1 MLKWGGTTM
10 HEIFQSLAELPSEV
24 RPWLYAAGT
33 LAILIFLGGVFN
45 RASIWLNGRDEP
57 GNALYPL
64 TAPRLLWLSLMRF
77 FAPDCFF
84 VRRVFANSRLRG
96 IMISAI
102 IWSAVALAFG
112 VGFSA
117 LTFVSGL
124 EVDEMLDQ
132 VLGLVMDLA
141 GGILLIGL
149 LASLARRFFFRPARY
164 IPLAG
169 DAAIVLLFFV
179 TVLSGLVLES
189 THVAERIAYTQG
201 PIALAALPSYSP
213 PLHGATEMGWYWQP
227 FGALIAWAGLAL
239 GLDVETFEAA
249 HVAVYLFHAISAFLL
264 IAYLPLSK
272 LFHLFASQITT
283 YARAQEPRRAAWPLK
298 PRSPEKI

>member
-1 MLKWGGTTM
+1 M

-24 RPWLYAAGT
+24 RPWLYTAGT
-33 LAILIFLGGVFN
+33 LAILIFIGGVFN
-45 RASIWLNGRDEP
+45 RASIWLKGRDEP

-64 TAPRLLWLSLMRF
+64 TPARLVWLSLTRF

-84 VRRVFANSRLRG
+84 ARRVFVNSRLRG
-96 IMISAI
+96 IMVSAI
-102 IWSAVALAFG
+102 IWSVVALAFG

-124 EVDEMLDQ
+124 EVDEMFDQ

-149 LASLARRFFFRPARY
+149 LAALARRFFFRPARY

-169 DAAIVLLFFV
+169 DAAIMLLFFV
-179 TVLSGLVLES
+179 TVLSGLILES
-189 THVAERIAYTQG
+189 THVAERIAYTPG
-201 PIALAALPSYSP
+201 PIALAALPSYLP
-213 PLHGATEMGWYWQP
+213 PLHGTAEMGWYWQP

-249 HVAVYLFHAISAFLL
+249 HVTVYLFHAVSAFLL

-272 LFHLFASQITT
+272 LFHVFAAQITT
-283 YARAQEPRRAAWPLK
+283 YARAQQPQRATWPLK
-298 PRSPEKI
+298 PRSSEKI